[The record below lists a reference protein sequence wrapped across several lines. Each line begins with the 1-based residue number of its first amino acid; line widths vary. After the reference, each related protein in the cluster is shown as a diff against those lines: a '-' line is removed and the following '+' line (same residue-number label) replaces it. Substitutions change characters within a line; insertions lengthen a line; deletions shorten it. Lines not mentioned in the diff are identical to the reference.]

1 VSTSIRKIEGP
12 GTWRLWCTTSGL
24 AGRVG
29 RSSRLTATKFARR
42 LRETEAAELL
52 EFALALPLIL
62 VMVVGL
68 LDFSHAYN
76 IKQKL
81 ANAVR
86 EGARIGG
93 SESVIDTTQSSPASV
108 QSIKDDVTTYL
119 QDAGIDTSFIGT
131 TLSWTPCPGTCSGT
145 YYTTSGG
152 INYGLEIERN
162 VLVTYTNPNTSQ
174 TVTVGSTR
182 VTLFYPYDWTFGF
195 DQVIK
200 LLVPSAT
207 FTDPIRIETDAMMAN
222 PD

>member
-1 VSTSIRKIEGP
+1 MSTSTSKIKGP
-12 GTWRLWCTTSGL
+12 GTWRLRCAASGL
-24 AGRVG
+24 TRRLGS
-29 RSSRLTATKFARR
+29 SSRLTALKFARR

-68 LDFSHAYN
+68 LDFSQAYN

-81 ANAVR
+81 ANAAR

-93 SESVIDTTQSSPASV
+93 SESKIDTTTTTPASV
-108 QSIKDDVTTYL
+108 QTIYDDVVTYL
-119 QDAGIDTSFIGT
+119 QDAGINTSFIGT
-131 TLSWTPCPGTCSGT
+131 TLSWTPCPGSCSGT

-152 INYGLEIERN
+152 VNYGLLIERN
-162 VLVTYTNPNTSQ
+162 VPVTYTDPNTGNV
-174 TVTVGSTR
+174 VTVSSTR
-182 VTLFYPYDWTFGF
+182 VTLYYPYDWTFGF

-207 FTDPIRIETDAMMAN
+207 FADPIRIETDAMMAN